1 MLQKIIRSAALAV
14 VAVALSGCGSLSK
27 IAQIFSFS
35 SSPANIAFIDNVPE
49 PVSAAW
55 RDVHGDVWMVPKRGV
70 LIEQI
75 QGATHWA
82 AQGSYVV
89 AKGNPQH
96 LKILSGGQWWN
107 FSVAF

>member
-14 VAVALSGCGSLSK
+14 VAMALTGCGSLSK
-27 IAQIFSFS
+27 VVQAFSFN
-35 SSPANIAFIDNVPE
+35 SSPANIAFIEGVPE

-55 RDVHGDVWMVPKRGV
+55 RDAQGDVWMVPKRGV

-75 QGATHWA
+75 QGGTHWA

-89 AKGNPQH
+89 ARGNPQH
-96 LKILSGGQWWN
+96 LKILTGGQWWE
-107 FSVAF
+107 FSLAF